1 MSNEVEGKEKA
12 KLKFASS
19 RFGELEVPEESVIT
33 FPSGMIGFPQVK
45 KFVMIDH
52 KPPFSWLH
60 SIEDPNLAFVVVN
73 GFEFGEQYNLKPPY
87 DDEKVEFKEND
98 EYAILVIVTVRP
110 DPKLTTANLKAPIFV
125 NASSKNAVQV
135 IFDNPE
141 YSTRFSLYGEETAK
155 EEAPEKKKD

>member
-1 MSNEVEGKEKA
+1 MSNEVEGKAGA
-12 KLKFASS
+12 KVKFASS
-19 RFGELEVPEESVIT
+19 RFGELEVAEESVIT

-45 KFVMIDH
+45 RFVMIDH

-60 SIEDPNLAFVVVN
+60 SVEDPNLAFVVVN

-87 DDEKVEFKEND
+87 DDDKVEFKEGE

-110 DPKLTTANLKAPIFV
+110 DPRMTTANLKAPIFV
-125 NASSKNAVQV
+125 NANTKKAVQV

-141 YSTRFSLYGEETAK
+141 YSTRFSLYGEEPAA
-155 EEAPEKKKD
+155 EDPKKK